1 MCEAVCLCSRRDGLK
16 VLPVCGCKEQKR
28 SVEETLSLL
37 LACLRRLSLTGTG
50 ANYLSKRK
58 GILFIYLFLAFR

>member
-16 VLPVCGCKEQKR
+16 VLPVCGCKEQK

-58 GILFIYLFLAFR
+58 GILFIYF